1 MRKESIRFYALAIV
15 FIAVTVVFYSQIELS
30 LARYLIFIMGGFA
43 AGILVSRGIM
53 ASKPKQ
59 E

>member
-43 AGILVSRGIM
+43 AGVLVTRGIF
-53 ASKPKQ
+53 ASKPK
-59 E
+59 EE